1 MHPPE
6 PLRTFAVKTILE
18 SKTKTVMIG
27 DDVPF
32 VMIGEKINP
41 SGRKK
46 LGVEMAEGNFDRVRH
61 DAIAQT
67 AAGAQM
73 LDVNAGYPMGDEPSM
88 LVQAI
93 QTVQSVVDTPLCIDS
108 SIVEAL
114 DAALAVYQGKPL
126 VNSVTGEDERLELIL
141 PLIKKYNAA
150 VIGMAN
156 DETGISMD
164 PEFRLGIAQKIVRR
178 AADYGIPAQ
187 DVVIDPL
194 ALTVAADPAAVA
206 VTLETIRLIKQ
217 ELGVNM
223 TCGAG
228 NTSFG
233 LPNRAPL
240 TAAYLSMAM
249 PYGLTS
255 AITDALN
262 ETVRTAVKACDV
274 MLGRDAYAVSWIAD
288 FRSKQKQAAAPAA
301 SLASHTGK

>member
-1 MHPPE
+1 MQ
-6 PLRTFAVKTILE
+6 TIIE
-18 SKTKTVMIG
+18 SKTRTVIIG

-46 LGVEMAEGNFDRVRH
+46 LGVEMAEGNYDRVRH

-67 AAGAQM
+67 EAGAHL
-73 LDVNAGYPMGDEPSM
+73 LDVNAGYPMGDEPAM

-93 QTVQSVVDTPLCIDS
+93 KVVQSVVDTPICIDS
-108 SIVEAL
+108 SVFEAL
-114 DAALAVYQGKPL
+114 EAALGAYEGKPL

-164 PEFRLGIAQKIVRR
+164 PEFRLGIAKKIVER
-178 AADYGIPAQ
+178 AADYGIPRE

-194 ALTVAADPAAVA
+194 ALTVAADSTAVE
-206 VTLETIRLIKQ
+206 VTLETIRLIRR

-249 PYGLTS
+249 PCGLTS
-255 AITDALN
+255 AICDALN

-288 FRSKQKQAAAPAA
+288 FRSKQKQTVGM
-301 SLASHTGK
+301 S